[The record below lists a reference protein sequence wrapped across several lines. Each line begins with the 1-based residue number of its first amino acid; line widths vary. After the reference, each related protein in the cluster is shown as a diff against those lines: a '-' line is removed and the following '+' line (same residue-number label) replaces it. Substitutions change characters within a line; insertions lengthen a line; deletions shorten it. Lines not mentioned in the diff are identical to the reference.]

1 MALERKNARDTIS
14 HQEWNRIVDFINKF
28 EREFDIKSKQSV
40 FNRAVITEA
49 TDVNGI
55 AKGNFLDEN
64 EAPHDGEIEIRCYT
78 NPDDIISVAVDD
90 IIQTI
95 LADDGNA
102 YLVNSTGSSALI
114 YVKALEQPQS
124 DGKMSVKK
132 VMPTLSA
139 TNNLSAFDMYMF
151 GDKGSCT
158 LSALANTYGLSSFT
172 LFNSA
177 TGAGTLMVAGA
188 VKDYANGIYDYI
200 SVQPVFT
207 RTAPCEEPAE

>member
-1 MALERKNARDTIS
+1 MVKKYAL
-14 HQEWNRIVDFINKF
+14 NK
-28 EREFDIKSKQSV
+28 KSIGKLRQATSQALKQK
-40 FNRAVITEA
+40 RTA
-49 TDVNGI
+49 TLNYRVNGS
-55 AKGNFLDEN
+55 GGVGVSDL
-64 EAPHDGEIEIRCYT
+64 T
-78 NPDDIISVAVDD
+78 
-90 IIQTI
+90 
-95 LADDGNA
+95 
-102 YLVNSTGSSALI
+102 
-114 YVKALEQPQS
+114 YVQALEQPQS

-188 VKDYANGIYDYI
+188 VKDYATGIYDYI